1 VKITAP
7 VEFDSMIGASPEFR
21 TALAQAARSAR
32 GHEHVLVEGES
43 GTGKDTLLRAM
54 HAASRRAKMPLRSLN
69 ARSVKPGELE
79 PLLFG
84 HERGA
89 FPGAFA
95 GKRGELELC
104 HGGTLV
110 LDEAN
115 RLPADVQV
123 RLADAMEKG
132 RVRPLGAQYSFPV
145 DVRIFAAI
153 NYSLADHIGESW
165 LEPRFLAALSPT
177 CINLPPLRARTGDIP
192 TLARFFLA
200 RISEQT
206 GLNDLSITDD
216 ALALLAAYQW
226 PGNVR
231 QLQAVLFRA
240 AALSRSG
247 VLCAADF
254 PHLVR
259 SDEETSSPKR
269 VQLGQVGVQL
279 YADDGHVR
287 RLEQIEADVIRLAIG
302 HYRGRMTEVARK
314 LGIGRST
321 LYRKLH
327 ELGIDSDPEP
337 EPRDPPTPDMAAR
350 QVSQHGP
357 VAA

>member
-1 VKITAP
+1 
-7 VEFDSMIGASPEFR
+7 
-21 TALAQAARSAR
+21 
-32 GHEHVLVEGES
+32 
-43 GTGKDTLLRAM
+43 
-54 HAASRRAKMPLRSLN
+54 
-69 ARSVKPGELE
+69 
-79 PLLFG
+79 
-84 HERGA
+84 
-89 FPGAFA
+89 
-95 GKRGELELC
+95 
-104 HGGTLV
+104 
-110 LDEAN
+110 
-115 RLPADVQV
+115 LPADVQV

-132 RVRPLGAQYSFPV
+132 RVQPLGAQYSFPV

-153 NYSLADHIGESW
+153 NYTLADHIGESW
-165 LEPRFLAALSPT
+165 IEPRFLAALSPT

-200 RISEQT
+200 RIREQT
-206 GLNDLSITDD
+206 GLRDLSITDD
-216 ALALLAAYQW
+216 ALALLAGYQW

-247 VLCAADF
+247 VLCPADF

-259 SDEETSSPKR
+259 SGEETGTPRRAKA
-269 VQLGQVGVQL
+269 GQVGVQL

-287 RLEQIEADVIRLAIG
+287 RLDQIEADVIRLAIG

-327 ELGIDSDPEP
+327 ELGIDSDLE
-337 EPRDPPTPDMAAR
+337 A
-350 QVSQHGP
+350 QVGP
-357 VAA
+357 HLQGYTGVST